1 MELRTESDLEQLVR
15 RYQEPLL
22 RYCTGITGNREDA
35 EDVVQTAFL
44 KAWMKRSSQ
53 KNRESLKS
61 WLFRIAYTTSVDLL
75 RTRHRTDVIPDNL
88 TEQASCEGDPGISE
102 EMRAALASLSV
113 LDRAIVEERI
123 LEEMSYEEMAEIH
136 RLPAATLRKR
146 YSRAR
151 KKLQNILKK
160 EENHNE

>member
-151 KKLQNILKK
+151 KKLQNTLKK

>member
-1 MELRTESDLEQLVR
+1 MEIKTERDLETLVR

-35 EDVVQTAFL
+35 EDVVQTAFI
-44 KAWMKRSSQ
+44 KAWMKRDSQ
-53 KNRESLKS
+53 RKSGSLKS
-61 WLFRIAYTTSVDLL
+61 WLFRIAYTASVDFL
-75 RTRHRTDVIPDNL
+75 RARRRTNELPDSL
-88 TEQASCEGDPGISE
+88 AEQAAKGRDPGISD

-123 LEEMSYEEMAEIH
+123 LMEMSYEEMADIH
-136 RLPAATLRKR
+136 HLPAAALRKR

-151 KKLQNILKK
+151 QKLQKLLAK
-160 EENHNE
+160 EEHHA